1 MKNTNSMTITS
12 VPGIMVGQVEDVE
25 AGTGCTVIVAKN
37 GAVGGV
43 DVRGSAP
50 GTRETDLL
58 NPVHTV
64 ERVHAVVLSG
74 GSAYGLSAAGGVMQA
89 LEEMGIGLDVGVA
102 KVPIV
107 PAAVLFDLA
116 YKSATVRPDEAMGNA
131 AAKLATSAPVKEGSV
146 GAGCGATVGKLLGM
160 ERASK
165 GGIGSYAMAVGELI
179 VGAIVAVNAL
189 GEVINPENGEI
200 IAGIRQQDGP
210 IDEPHGAFI
219 KSIEVLKSAQSEAFF
234 GQNTTIG
241 CIATNA
247 KLSKAEANKVAQMAH
262 DGLAKTIRPVH
273 TPYDGDTLFA
283 LSTGDVQSRVELV
296 GALAVEV
303 IARSVVNAV
312 QSS

>member
-1 MKNTNSMTITS
+1 MEEAGSLTITA
-12 VPGIMVGQVEDVE
+12 VPGIRVGHIEDEE
-25 AGTGCTVIVAKN
+25 AGTGCTVIVVPG
-37 GAVGGV
+37 GAIGGV

-64 ERVHAVVLSG
+64 ERVHAVVLAG
-74 GSAYGLSAAGGVMQA
+74 GSAYGLAAADGVMQA

-116 YKSATVRPDEAMGNA
+116 YKSAAVRPNGAMGYA
-131 AAKLATSAPVKEGSV
+131 AASLADASPVREGSV

-165 GGIGSYAMAVGELI
+165 GGVGSFAMALGDLV

-189 GEVINPENGEI
+189 GEVVDPESGEI
-200 IAGIRQQDGP
+200 LAGIRNDPAFQRDKP
-210 IDEPHGAFI
+210 FLPSLDVLMGA
-219 KSIEVLKSAQSEAFF
+219 QTEAFF

-247 KLSKAEANKVAQMAH
+247 RLNKAEANKVAQMAH

-283 LSTGDVQSRVELV
+283 LSIGDVQSRVELV
-296 GALAVEV
+296 GALAVE
-303 IARSVVNAV
+303 AVVNSVLRAV
-312 QSS
+312 KAR